1 MPVNVFV
8 LVVAVL
14 VAIGV
19 GFGAAYLLLR
29 RRQGDGTSAL
39 ELKAQQAVSE
49 AETQAKE
56 KLLEAKEEAVK
67 IRTAAEQEAREYRAQ
82 SQQIEKR
89 LLQKEEN
96 LDRKGDDLN
105 RRESEFANKEKAL
118 DEIRAQLDDTYRQ
131 QEKELQRVA
140 NMTRQEAQGILMGQV
155 EQELRNEVARKVRE
169 AELAARDE
177 SERRAREIV
186 TESIQRVAAD
196 QTAEVSVSVL
206 PLPTDELKG
215 RIIGK
220 EGRNIRALQQ
230 ATGIDLIVDDTPEAV
245 IISGFDPVRREVA
258 RVALNK
264 LIVDGRI
271 HPARIEEI
279 VAKSRVEVLQRVK
292 EEGEAAVLE
301 VGLQGLHPEVVRHLG
316 ILRFRTSYG
325 QQVLNHSKEVAYLAA
340 MMASEIGADVR
351 IAKLS
356 GLLHDIGKAID
367 HEVEGSHAV
376 IGADLLQRHGVP
388 KEVVHAVRAHHYD
401 EEPHSLEALL
411 LIAADAISAARP
423 GARRESLEAY
433 VKRLEK
439 LEEIANS
446 FQGVQQSYAI
456 QAGREVRILVKPEQ
470 IDDTAAQLMARDIAK
485 RIETELSFP
494 GQIRVTVVRETRAIE
509 DPKEKLGVPKGPPF
523 FLNIPPGRRV
533 GRCPEGPEGAQWEPP
548 LEP

>member
-1 MPVNVFV
+1 MPVYVFV
-8 LVVAVL
+8 PLLVVAL
-14 VAIGV
+14 LA
-19 GFGAAYLLLR
+19 GFGVAYVLLR
-29 RRQGDGTSAL
+29 NRQGNGASAL
-39 ELKAQQAVSE
+39 EAKAQQTLSE

-56 KLLEAKEEAVK
+56 KLLEAKEDAVK
-67 IRTAAEQEAREYRAQ
+67 VRTAAEQEAREYRLQ

-96 LDRKGDDLN
+96 LDRKGEDLN
-105 RRESEFANKEKAL
+105 RREREFADREKGL
-118 DEIRAQLDDTYRQ
+118 DEIKAQLEDTYRQ
-131 QEKELQRVA
+131 QEQELQRVA
-140 NMTRQEAQGILMGQV
+140 NMTRQEAQGVLMAQV
-155 EQELRNEVARKVRE
+155 EQDLRNEVARKVRE
-169 AELAARDE
+169 SELAARDE

-186 TESIQRVAAD
+186 TESIQRIAAD

-279 VAKSRVEVLQRVK
+279 VAKSRQEVLQRVK

-340 MMASEIGADVR
+340 KM
-351 IAKLS
+351 S

-388 KEVVHAVRAHHYD
+388 APVVHAVRAHHYD
-401 EEPHSLEALL
+401 EEPHSIEAIL

-470 IDDTAAQLMARDIAK
+470 IDDTAAQLLARDIAK

-494 GQIRVTVVRETRAIE
+494 GQIRVTVVRETRAVE
-509 DPKEKLGVPKGPPF
+509 YAK
-523 FLNIPPGRRV
+523 
-533 GRCPEGPEGAQWEPP
+533 
-548 LEP
+548 

>member
-1 MPVNVFV
+1 MPFYLILV
-8 LVVAVL
+8 LLVAVAA
-14 VAIGV
+14 VAVVVGIGV
-19 GFGAAYLLLR
+19 GYVLLR
-29 RRQGDGTSAL
+29 RRQANGSDVL
-39 ELKAQQAVSE
+39 EAKAQQTLLE

-67 IRTAAEQEAREYRAQ
+67 IRTAAEQEAREYRTQ

-96 LDRKGDDLN
+96 LDRKGEDLN
-105 RRESEFANKEKAL
+105 RRERELGNQQKAL
-118 DEIRAQLDDTYRQ
+118 DDIKAKLEESYRQ
-131 QEKELQRVA
+131 QERELQRVA
-140 NMTRQEAQGILMGQV
+140 NMTRQEAQGVLMAQV
-155 EQELRNEVARKVRE
+155 EQDLRNEVARKVRE

-279 VAKSRVEVLQRVK
+279 VAKSRQEVLQRVK

-301 VGLQGLHPEVVRHLG
+301 LGLQGLHPEVVRHLG

-325 QQVLNHSKEVAYLAA
+325 QQVLNHSKEVAFLAA
-340 MMASEIGADVR
+340 MMAAEIGADVR

-376 IGADLLQRHGVP
+376 IGADLLQRHQVP
-388 KEVVHAVRAHHYD
+388 AQVVHAVRAHHYD
-401 EEPHSLEALL
+401 EEPHTTEALL
-411 LIAADAISAARP
+411 LIAADAISAART

-446 FQGVQQSYAI
+446 FTGVQQSYAI

-470 IDDTAAQLMARDIAK
+470 IDDSAAQLMARDIAK
-485 RIETELSFP
+485 RIESELSFP
-494 GQIRVTVVRETRAIE
+494 GQIRVTVVRETRAVE
-509 DPKEKLGVPKGPPF
+509 YAK
-523 FLNIPPGRRV
+523 
-533 GRCPEGPEGAQWEPP
+533 
-548 LEP
+548 

>member
-1 MPVNVFV
+1 MPVYVFIP
-8 LVVAVL
+8 AL
-14 VAIGV
+14 VAALLVGV
-19 GFGAAYLLLR
+19 GAAYWYFQQR
-29 RRQGDGTSAL
+29 ATDGATAAAA
-39 ELKAQQAVSE
+39 KTQQVLAE

-56 KLLEAKEEAVK
+56 KLLEAKEEAVRL
-67 IRTAAEQEAREYRAQ
+67 RTAAEQEAREYRAQ

-96 LDRKGDDLN
+96 LDRKVEDLS
-105 RRESEFANKEKAL
+105 RRERDFGDKEKGIEEL
-118 DEIRAQLDDTYRQ
+118 RAQLEDNKRQ
-131 QEKELQRVA
+131 QQLELERVA
-140 NMTRQEAQGILMGQV
+140 NMTRQEASGVLMAQV
-155 EQELRNEVARKVRE
+155 EQDLRNEVARKVRE
-169 AELAARDE
+169 SELAARDE

-186 TESIQRVAAD
+186 TESIQRIAAD

-279 VAKSRVEVLQRVK
+279 VAKSRQEVQQRVK

-340 MMASEIGADVR
+340 MMAAEIGADVR

-356 GLLHDIGKAID
+356 GLLHDIGKSID

-376 IGADLLQRHGVP
+376 IGAELLQRHGVP
-388 KEVVHAVRAHHYD
+388 APVVHAVRAHHYD
-401 EEPHSLEALL
+401 EEPQTQEALL

-470 IDDTAAQLMARDIAK
+470 IDDAAAQLMARDIAK
-485 RIETELSFP
+485 RIESELSFP
-494 GQIRVTVVRETRAIE
+494 GQIRVTVVRETRAVE
-509 DPKEKLGVPKGPPF
+509 YAK
-523 FLNIPPGRRV
+523 
-533 GRCPEGPEGAQWEPP
+533 
-548 LEP
+548 

>member
-1 MPVNVFV
+1 MPVYVFV
-8 LVVAVL
+8 LLLVAVAVVAV
-14 VAIGV
+14 AG
-19 GFGAAYLLLR
+19 GFGAAYATLR
-29 RRQGDGTSAL
+29 RRQSDGSHVL
-39 ELKAQQAVSE
+39 ELKAQQTLLD

-67 IRTAAEQEAREYRAQ
+67 VRTAAEQEAREYRAQ

-89 LLQKEEN
+89 ILQKEEN
-96 LDRKGDDLN
+96 LDRKGEDLN
-105 RRESEFANKEKAL
+105 RSERELAAQRKSL
-118 DEIRAQLDDTYRQ
+118 DDIKAQLEESYRK
-131 QEKELQRVA
+131 QEQELQRVA
-140 NMTRQEAQGILMGQV
+140 NMTRQEAQGILMAQV
-155 EQELRNEVARKVRE
+155 EQDLRNEVARKVRE
-169 AELAARDE
+169 SELVARDE

-279 VAKSRVEVLQRVK
+279 VAKSRLEVLQRVK

-301 VGLQGLHPEVVRHLG
+301 LGLQGLHPEVVRHLG

-351 IAKLS
+351 VAKLS
-356 GLLHDIGKAID
+356 GLLHDIGKSID

-376 IGADLLQRHGVP
+376 IGADLLQRHAVP
-388 KEVVHAVRAHHYD
+388 APVVHAVRAHHYD
-401 EEPHSLEALL
+401 EEPHSIEALL

-446 FQGVQQSYAI
+446 FTGVQQSYAI

-470 IDDTAAQLMARDIAK
+470 IDDSAAQLMARDIAK
-485 RIETELSFP
+485 RIESELSFP
-494 GQIRVTVVRETRAIE
+494 GQIRVTVVRETRAVE
-509 DPKEKLGVPKGPPF
+509 YAK
-523 FLNIPPGRRV
+523 
-533 GRCPEGPEGAQWEPP
+533 
-548 LEP
+548 

>member
-1 MPVNVFV
+1 MVTHFDNRINEVLVMPVYVYV
-8 LVVAVL
+8 LLLVVAAVGL
-14 VAIGV
+14 AAGYGVA
-19 GFGAAYLLLR
+19 FALLR
-29 RRQGDGTSAL
+29 RRQSNGTHVL
-39 ELKAQQAVSE
+39 EVQQTLLE

-96 LDRKGDDLN
+96 LDRKGEDLN
-105 RRESEFANKEKAL
+105 RREREMANQQKG
-118 DEIRAQLDDTYRQ
+118 LDDIKSQLEESYRQ
-131 QEKELQRVA
+131 QERELQRVA
-140 NMTRQEAQGILMGQV
+140 NMTRQEAQGILMAQV
-155 EQELRNEVARKVRE
+155 EQDLRNEVARKVRE
-169 AELAARDE
+169 AELSARDE

-186 TESIQRVAAD
+186 TESIQRIAAD

-220 EGRNIRALQQ
+220 EGRNIRARQQ

-245 IISGFDPVRREVA
+245 IISGFDAVRREVA
-258 RVALNK
+258 TVALNK

-279 VAKSRVEVLQRVK
+279 VAKSRQEVLQRVK

-301 VGLQGLHPEVVRHLG
+301 LGLQGLHPEVVRHLG

-340 MMASEIGADVR
+340 MMAAEIGADVR

-376 IGADLLQRHGVP
+376 IGADLLQRHQVP
-388 KEVVHAVRAHHYD
+388 APVVHAVRAHHYD
-401 EEPHSLEALL
+401 EEPHSIEALL

-485 RIETELSFP
+485 RIESELSFP
-494 GQIRVTVVRETRAIE
+494 GQIRVTVVRETRAVE
-509 DPKEKLGVPKGPPF
+509 YAK
-523 FLNIPPGRRV
+523 
-533 GRCPEGPEGAQWEPP
+533 
-548 LEP
+548 

>member
-1 MPVNVFV
+1 MPVYVFV
-8 LVVAVL
+8 PLLVVAL
-14 VAIGV
+14 LV
-19 GFGAAYLLLR
+19 GFGGGFLLLR
-29 RRQGDGTSAL
+29 NRQGNGASAL
-39 ELKAQQAVSE
+39 EAKAHQPLSE

-56 KLLEAKEEAVK
+56 KLLEAKEDAVK
-67 IRTAAEQEAREYRAQ
+67 VRTAAEQEAREYRAQ

-96 LDRKGDDLN
+96 LDRKGEDLN
-105 RRESEFANKEKAL
+105 RRERELGSKEKSL
-118 DEIRAQLDDTYRQ
+118 DDIKAQLEETYRQ

-140 NMTRQEAQGILMGQV
+140 NMTRQEAQGVLMGQV
-155 EQELRNEVARKVRE
+155 EQELRNEVAHKVRE

-186 TESIQRVAAD
+186 TESIQRIAAD

-215 RIIGK
+215 SIIGK

-245 IISGFDPVRREVA
+245 IISGFDPGSPEVA

-279 VAKSRVEVLQRVK
+279 VAKSRQEVLQRVK

-325 QQVLNHSKEVAYLAA
+325 QQVLNHSKEVAHLAA
-340 MMASEIGADVR
+340 MMAAEVGADIR
-351 IAKLS
+351 IAKMA

-376 IGADLLQRHGVP
+376 IGADLIQRHGLP
-388 KEVVHAVRAHHYD
+388 APVVHAVRAHHYD
-401 EEPHSLEALL
+401 EEPQTVEALL

-423 GARRESLEAY
+423 GAGGETLEAHI
-433 VKRLEK
+433 KRRGK
-439 LEEIANS
+439 LEGNA
-446 FQGVQQSYAI
+446 
-456 QAGREVRILVKPEQ
+456 
-470 IDDTAAQLMARDIAK
+470 
-485 RIETELSFP
+485 
-494 GQIRVTVVRETRAIE
+494 
-509 DPKEKLGVPKGPPF
+509 
-523 FLNIPPGRRV
+523 
-533 GRCPEGPEGAQWEPP
+533 
-548 LEP
+548 